1 MFKFDLSVVGAG
13 HAGVEAAISAAR
25 LNLKVALFTINID
38 NIALMPCNPA
48 VGGPA
53 KSNLVREIDALGGVM
68 GKITDETYLQLKMLN
83 SSKGPAVRALRAQ
96 SDKAL
101 YKKTMRKLVEN
112 EDNITLIQS
121 HITDLIIENGSVKGV
136 VDELGIQYFS
146 PAVILTTG
154 TSLKGKIFIG
164 LQSFE
169 AGRLGER
176 AAIGLSES
184 LVRAGF
190 PLKRLKTGTPARVDA
205 RTIDFSALQIQPPDG
220 KDKYGCYNF
229 FSFGKE
235 KNIRP
240 QVPCYLTR
248 TTEETHKIIKEN
260 LDKSPLYSGLIH
272 GIGPRYCPSIEDK
285 VVRFKDNPSHHIF
298 IEPEGEDT
306 YETYV
311 QGFSTSLP
319 VDVQFKMLRS
329 LPGLENVSV
338 IKPAYAVEYDSVPAV
353 ELTHSLMT
361 KKVKGLFLAGQ
372 INGTSG
378 YEEAAAQG
386 LIAGMNAAL
395 YLQNKEMF
403 EPQRKS
409 SYIGTLIDDLVTK
422 DLPEPYR
429 MLTSRSE
436 YRLILRQDNAD
447 FRLME
452 TGYKTGLVREEDY
465 QRFQLKKES
474 VFREIEKLKNTKISA
489 NEKNKEIMRKYNQNF
504 EIGQSAY
511 QLIKRPDI
519 DFFVLKELGYETG
532 FNFDDDIYL
541 KKEIEEQVEILIKY
555 EGYIERQE
563 NQVHISD
570 KLERIKI
577 PENIDFMEIK
587 QISTE
592 TKELLNKIKPKT
604 LGQASR
610 IGGVKPA
617 DISVLMVLI
626 ESGKIKE
633 KIV

>member
-1 MFKFDLSVVGAG
+1 MFKFDVLVVGAG
-13 HAGVEAAISAAR
+13 HAGIEAAVSAAK
-25 LNLKVALFTINID
+25 LGAKVAFFTLNIE
-38 NIALMPCNPA
+38 NIGLMPCNPA

-68 GKITDETYLQLKMLN
+68 GRITDETYMQFKMLN

-96 SDKAL
+96 SDKML
-101 YKKTMRKLVEN
+101 YKRTMRKLIEEN
-112 EDNITLIQS
+112 QNITLIQTN
-121 HITDLIIENGSVKGV
+121 ITDLIIENNEIKGV
-136 VDELGIQYFS
+136 IDELGVEYFA
-146 PAVILTTG
+146 PVAILTTG
-154 TSLKGKIFIG
+154 TSLGGKIYIG
-164 LQSFE
+164 LQSFSS
-169 AGRLGER
+169 GRLGER
-176 AAIGLSES
+176 SAIGLTDS
-184 LVRAGF
+184 LIKAGF
-190 PLKRLKTGTPARVDA
+190 PIKRLKTGTPARVDA
-205 RTIDFSALQIQPPDG
+205 RTIDYSKLQIQPPDEP
-220 KDKYGCYNF
+220 DEYGCYNF
-229 FSFGKE
+229 FSFRKE
-235 KNIRP
+235 KVFRP
-240 QVPCYLTR
+240 QVPCYLTK
-248 TTEETHKIIKEN
+248 TNEQTHKIIKEN

-272 GIGPRYCPSIEDK
+272 GVGPRYCPSIEDK

-298 IEPEGEDT
+298 IEPEGADT

-319 VDVQFKMLRS
+319 IDVQFKMLRS

-386 LIAGMNAAL
+386 LIAGINSVL
-395 YLQNKEMF
+395 YLQNKELY
-403 EPQRKS
+403 EPKRKE

-422 DLPEPYR
+422 DLFEPYR

-452 TGYKTGLVREEDY
+452 KGYELGLVEEDSI
-465 QRFQLKKES
+465 QRFRYKKEC
-474 VFREIEKLKNTKISA
+474 VFNEIENLRTSKISA
-489 NEKNKEIMRKYNQNF
+489 NEKNKEIMKNINQNF
-504 EIGQSAY
+504 EVGTSAF
-511 QLIKRPDI
+511 QLLKRPDVNSFI
-519 DFFVLKELGYETG
+519 LSKLGHRFSFKT
-532 FNFDDDIYL
+532 DDIYL
-541 KKEIEEQVEILIKY
+541 EKEIKEQVEILVKY

-563 NQVHISD
+563 NQVNISD

-577 PENIDFMEIK
+577 PENINYKEIK

-592 TKELLNKIKPKT
+592 TKDLLIKIKPKT
-604 LGQASR
+604 LGQALR

-626 ESGKIKE
+626 ESGKIR
-633 KIV
+633 

>member
-205 RTIDFSALQIQPPDG
+205 RTIDFSALQIQPPDS